1 MDAIDRIHEYLRFGT
16 VLGLDRMKD
25 LIDRLG
31 NPQDDLDVI
40 HVAGTNGKGSVC
52 RYIYEVLRAGGYRAG
67 IYSSPYLEVF
77 NERIEFDGEYITDK
91 ELEDITDKVC
101 AAADNMVS
109 EGKESPTEFEIVT
122 AIAFLFFKEKGADY
136 VVLEVGL
143 GGRGDSTNIVKE
155 PLCSVITSISLD
167 HTDRLGETV
176 PEIAYEKAGIIKKN
190 CPVVVGSKDA
200 EAKAVLRKT
209 ATDMGAAFFDA
220 TRAIPKIVKSDMNGL
235 AFSAE
240 VLDKEYKGI
249 NISMAGDYQADNA
262 VTALYAIELLR
273 RQDKVDITSKEIRQ
287 GMKNAK
293 NIGRMEVLSEEP
305 WVIIDGAHNPDGA
318 KSLKNNILKNFGEKK
333 ILMVLGIL
341 ADKEVDE
348 VLDTFKSITSDYIAT
363 EPANPRALA
372 ASELSSKIVAAG
384 GNSVTAESPSD
395 AVKIAMDKRDEY
407 DVILFAGSLYLIGS
421 IRREIINSI

>member
-25 LIDRLG
+25 LMDRLG

-122 AIAFLFFKEKGADY
+122 AIAFLFFKKKGADY

-220 TRAIPKIVKSDMNGL
+220 TRAVPKIVKSDMKGL

-318 KSLKNNILKNFGEKK
+318 KSLKNNILKNFGEEK

-384 GNSVTAESPSD
+384 GNSVTAEKPSD

>member
-25 LIDRLG
+25 LMDRLG

-122 AIAFLFFKEKGADY
+122 AIAFLFFKKKGADY

-155 PLCSVITSISLD
+155 PLCSIITSISLD

-220 TRAIPKIVKSDMNGL
+220 TRAVPKIVKSDMKGL

-318 KSLKNNILKNFGEKK
+318 KSLKNNILKNFGEEK

-384 GNSVTAESPSD
+384 GNSVTAEKPSD

>member
-25 LIDRLG
+25 LMDRLG

-122 AIAFLFFKEKGADY
+122 AIAFLFFKKKGADY

-220 TRAIPKIVKSDMNGL
+220 TRAVPKIVKSDMKGL

-318 KSLKNNILKNFGEKK
+318 KSLKNNILKNFGEEK

-348 VLDTFKSITSDYIAT
+348 VLNTFKSITSDYIAT

-384 GNSVTAESPSD
+384 GNSVTAEKPSD